1 MAKIYWRNGWAWA
14 RATVKGV
21 EHRHP
26 LETTSKREAEERFQQ
41 WIGALREDNSRWAKG
56 ETKYEDA
63 VRKFTDDH
71 LPNLEPSSQ
80 TRYLVSLLALSPHF
94 ERKTLQGI
102 GTADFMT
109 FVAARRKEKV
119 TDSTIRR
126 DLACLSS
133 VFTVAGDYGLCDVN
147 QVLSFLRT
155 MKRRGALKD
164 SPPRE
169 RYLSHEE
176 EAAILRLARAKF
188 DAARVKIVQD
198 GGTLNARALTKLMI
212 LAAVTVAIDTGLRD
226 EEQLRIRWPQ
236 VDLERDQVFIP
247 GDKAKSGRDRWVP
260 LLPRA
265 KAILSALPRHKECD
279 LVFWHRNGVGFDD
292 LNHTLQD
299 LAAQA
304 GIVDE
309 QAERACV
316 KKRTAKG
323 RKASSDKRLLR
334 PATGIRWHDLR
345 KTCGCRLLQDHKM
358 PIEQVSLWL
367 GHASVVQTQRA
378 YAFLKA
384 EQLHESV
391 GTSRTNLGTI
401 DAKAELKTVALI
413 GKITWRAEKS

>member
-1 MAKIYWRNGWAWA
+1 MC
-14 RATVKGV
+14 
-21 EHRHP
+21 
-26 LETTSKREAEERFQQ
+26 EA
-41 WIGALREDNSRWAKG
+41 N
-56 ETKYEDA
+56 
-63 VRKFTDDH
+63 
-71 LPNLEPSSQ
+71 P
-80 TRYLVSLLALSPHF
+80 
-94 ERKTLQGI
+94 
-102 GTADFMT
+102 
-109 FVAARRKEKV
+109 
-119 TDSTIRR
+119 
-126 DLACLSS
+126 
-133 VFTVAGDYGLCDVN
+133 
-147 QVLSFLRT
+147 VLSFLRT
-155 MKRRGALKD
+155 MKRRGALKE

-169 RYLSHEE
+169 RYLSHVE
-176 EAAILRLARAKF
+176 EAVILRLARVKF
-188 DAARVKIVQD
+188 DAARVKVVRA

-212 LAAVTVAIDTGLRD
+212 LAAIAVSIDTGLRD
-226 EEQLRIRWPQ
+226 EEQLRLRWTQ

-247 GDKAKSGRDRWVP
+247 GDKAKNGRDRWVP

-265 KAILSALPRHKECD
+265 KAILEGLPRHKTVD

-299 LAAQA
+299 LAAQV

-309 QAERACV
+309 QAERARV
-316 KKRTAKG
+316 KKRVAKG
-323 RKASSDKRLLR
+323 RKASKDKRLQR

-401 DAKAELKTVALI
+401 NAKAELKTVALI
-413 GKITWRAEKS
+413 EKLT